1 MCIRDSKDVDYN
13 KRCALIMGPEKSK
26 INDQLLSECDNL
38 INIPMFGNVDSLNL
52 SVSTGIILYEAINQR
67 KFS

>member
-1 MCIRDSKDVDYN
+1 
-13 KRCALIMGPEKSK
+13 MGPEKSK
-26 INDQLLSECDNL
+26 INDQLLSECNSL

>member
-1 MCIRDSKDVDYN
+1 MKLNTLSGISTITKLKDHN
-13 KRCALIMGPEKSK
+13 K
-26 INDQLLSECDNL
+26 INDQLLSNCDNL